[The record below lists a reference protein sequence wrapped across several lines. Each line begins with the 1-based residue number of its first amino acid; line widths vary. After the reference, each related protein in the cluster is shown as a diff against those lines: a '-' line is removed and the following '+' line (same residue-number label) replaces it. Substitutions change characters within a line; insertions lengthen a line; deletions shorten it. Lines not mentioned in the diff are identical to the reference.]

1 MFIKHGV
8 SIQNQCFKIKRRG
21 APIYPKKNRHN
32 SARILASLST
42 FCTSSIEKR
51 ATSVVMM
58 FSEGKRPSQNNTN
71 YFTTSIATA
80 LFLKN

>member
-1 MFIKHGV
+1 V
-8 SIQNQCFKIKRRG
+8 LQNKKKWG
-21 APIYPKKNRHN
+21 AYLSKKKGHN

-58 FSEGKRPSQNNTN
+58 FSKGKRQKAVPKQ
-71 YFTTSIATA
+71 Y
-80 LFLKN
+80 